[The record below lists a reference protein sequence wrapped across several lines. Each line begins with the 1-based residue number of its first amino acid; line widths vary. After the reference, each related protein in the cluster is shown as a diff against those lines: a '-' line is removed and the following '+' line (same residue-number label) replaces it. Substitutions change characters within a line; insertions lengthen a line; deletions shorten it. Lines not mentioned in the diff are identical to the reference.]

1 MVGALK
7 AIVWGGAACAVLDG
21 IAASVQFG
29 LKGIKPLQVWQGV
42 ASGLLGERVF
52 REGWVG
58 GGFGLLLH
66 FVIAFSAATMFVE
79 TCLQLPLLARRYW
92 ISGPLY
98 GVIVFLVMNLAVVPL
113 SRRPRRPASSQVI
126 FVQLIIH
133 VLFVGLPIAMAANRF
148 NFPG

>member
-1 MVGALK
+1 MAGALR
-7 AIVWGGAACAVLDG
+7 AIVWGGAGCAVLDG
-21 IAASVQFG
+21 VAASVQFG
-29 LKGIKPLQVWQGV
+29 LKGIRPLQVWQGV
-42 ASGLLGERVF
+42 ASGLLGERAF

-79 TCLQLPLLARRYW
+79 TCLQLPLLARAYW

-113 SRRPRRPASSQVI
+113 SRRPKRPASSQVI

-133 VLFVGLPIAMAANRF
+133 VLFVGLPIAMAAKRF

>member
-1 MVGALK
+1 MAGALR
-7 AIVWGGAACAVLDG
+7 AIVWGGAGCAVLDG
-21 IAASVQFG
+21 VAASVQLG
-29 LKGIKPLQVWQGV
+29 LKGIRPLQVWQGV
-42 ASGLLGERVF
+42 ASGLLGERAF

-79 TCLQLPLLARRYW
+79 TCLQLPLLARAYW

-113 SRRPRRPASSQVI
+113 SRRPKRPASSQVI

-133 VLFVGLPIAMAANRF
+133 VLFVGLPIAMAAKRF

>member
-1 MVGALK
+1 MAGVLR
-7 AIVWGGAACAVLDG
+7 AIVWGGVACAFLDG

-29 LKGIKPLQVWQGV
+29 LKGIKPLYVWQGV
-42 ASGLLGERVF
+42 ASGLLGERAF
-52 REGWVG
+52 REGWASG
-58 GGFGLLLH
+58 GLGLLLH
-66 FVIAFSAATMFVE
+66 FVIAFSVATVFVE
-79 TCLQLPLLARRYW
+79 ACLQLPFLAGAYW

-113 SRRPRRPASSQVI
+113 SRRPQRPASSEVM